1 MRERVALGL
10 SLAVAAL
17 LAFGLT
23 QSAAR
28 SVNILSP
35 AVYGLPGAVSHPA
48 DEPHVRS
55 TSTLFADLVM
65 MGWDEWT
72 ITRGFEPLTH
82 VEQFATFYL
91 HCLWLFGPLV
101 SFGIFSLI
109 SRRTIWRGLLW
120 PLSIAGILAI
130 APHAWL
136 LTRFF
141 LVLGIAGAEAAR
153 CMFVVALMIWSM
165 RLVQPS
171 SMPDAAVKQ
180 AA

>member
-1 MRERVALGL
+1 MRERAALGL

-35 AVYGLPGAVSHPA
+35 VMYGLPGASTHPS
-48 DEPHVRS
+48 DELHVRS
-55 TSTLFADLVM
+55 SSTLFADLVM
-65 MGWDEWT
+65 MSWDEWAT
-72 ITRGFEPLTH
+72 VRGFEPLTH
-82 VEQFATFYL
+82 VEQFGTFYL

-101 SFGIFSLI
+101 SFGIFTLI
-109 SRRTIWRGLLW
+109 SKRTIWRGLWW
-120 PLSIAGILAI
+120 PLSIAGMLTIV
-130 APHAWL
+130 PHAWL

-141 LVLGIAGAEAAR
+141 LVLGVAGAEAAR
-153 CMFVVALMIWSM
+153 CMVVVALMIWGM
-165 RLVQPS
+165 RLVQPAYV
-171 SMPDAAVKQ
+171 PEAAVKQ